1 MLRPFKIAVGH
12 PDVRY
17 IASPCS
23 IAVVGCGLLWLDT
36 WCLAPWC
43 YTVLVRFKQ
52 YIAKALGG
60 RQMIT
65 SPSHP
70 FFKMPDDNWALLT
83 PGARL
88 NAGPFSRKRLSGFL
102 LLIIMKHLLN
112 RGIRKH
118 GNKLVQLFTTFA
130 RCFHLFAI
138 CLCLLLEI
146 NVNFALM

>member
-43 YTVLVRFKQ
+43 YTGLVRFKQ
-52 YIAKALGG
+52 FIAKAVGG

-70 FFKMPDDNWALLT
+70 FFKMPDDN
-83 PGARL
+83 
-88 NAGPFSRKRLSGFL
+88 GPFWHLVQDWMLGLSLEKGSVLFASQYFGCVSNL
-102 LLIIMKHLLN
+102 EKNCVHI
-112 RGIRKH
+112 GIRKLYIH
-118 GNKLVQLFTTFA
+118 YSIVLWESAGG
-130 RCFHLFAI
+130 
-138 CLCLLLEI
+138 LEI
-146 NVNFALM
+146 YFWTSLF